1 MGLSLTARERE
12 IALLVA
18 RGLRNKA
25 IASALQCT
33 EGTVKV
39 HLHNIFQKLSIKSR
53 WVLIAHA
60 CDLLSPA
67 TSKPRRT
74 FVDAALAL
82 DKIAQRFSQILEFCG
97 VSQNP
102 RPFAPRPV
110 IDLFWIGRG
119 TNDACEGFW
128 LSDRRIPSLMQRPMS
143 TVDGPTLLR
152 PPRDEFENR
161 G

>member
-1 MGLSLTARERE
+1 MSAWLKVGGIILGLSLTARERE

-67 TSKPRRT
+67 TSKPGRA
-74 FVDAALAL
+74 FVDTAFAL
-82 DKIAQRFSQILEFCG
+82 DEIPQRLAQVLVFRG
-97 VSQNP
+97 
-102 RPFAPRPV
+102 AP
-110 IDLFWIGRG
+110 
-119 TNDACEGFW
+119 
-128 LSDRRIPSLMQRPMS
+128 
-143 TVDGPTLLR
+143 
-152 PPRDEFENR
+152 
-161 G
+161 

>member
-1 MGLSLTARERE
+1 LGQSKKIDLAAEPHASLTARERE

-25 IASALQCT
+25 IASELQCS

-67 TSKPRRT
+67 TSKPGRT
-74 FVDAALAL
+74 FVDTTPAL
-82 DKIAQRFSQILEFCG
+82 DEIPQRLTQVLVFGG
-97 VSQNP
+97 VP
-102 RPFAPRPV
+102 
-110 IDLFWIGRG
+110 
-119 TNDACEGFW
+119 
-128 LSDRRIPSLMQRPMS
+128 
-143 TVDGPTLLR
+143 
-152 PPRDEFENR
+152 
-161 G
+161 

>member
-1 MGLSLTARERE
+1 MGQSKKIDLAAEPHASLTARERE

-25 IASALQCT
+25 IASELQCS

-67 TSKPRRT
+67 TSKPGRT
-74 FVDAALAL
+74 FVDTTPAL
-82 DKIAQRFSQILEFCG
+82 DEIPQRLTQVLVFRG
-97 VSQNP
+97 VP
-102 RPFAPRPV
+102 
-110 IDLFWIGRG
+110 
-119 TNDACEGFW
+119 
-128 LSDRRIPSLMQRPMS
+128 
-143 TVDGPTLLR
+143 
-152 PPRDEFENR
+152 
-161 G
+161 

>member
-1 MGLSLTARERE
+1 LGQSKKIDLAAELHVSLTTRERE

-25 IASALQCT
+25 IASELQCS

-67 TSKPRRT
+67 TSKPGRT
-74 FVDAALAL
+74 FVDTTPAL
-82 DKIAQRFSQILEFCG
+82 DEIPHRLIQVLVI
-97 VSQNP
+97 P
-102 RPFAPRPV
+102 RRTV
-110 IDLFWIGRG
+110 THG
-119 TNDACEGFW
+119 TICSACNHQ
-128 LSDRRIPSLMQRPMS
+128 P
-143 TVDGPTLLR
+143 LL
-152 PPRDEFENR
+152 DQTCNE
-161 G
+161 

>member
-1 MGLSLTARERE
+1 MGQSKKTDLAAEPHASLTARERE

-25 IASALQCT
+25 IASELKCS

-67 TSKPRRT
+67 TSKPGRT
-74 FVDAALAL
+74 FVDTTPAL
-82 DKIAQRFSQILEFCG
+82 DEIPQRLTQVLVFGG
-97 VSQNP
+97 VP
-102 RPFAPRPV
+102 
-110 IDLFWIGRG
+110 
-119 TNDACEGFW
+119 
-128 LSDRRIPSLMQRPMS
+128 
-143 TVDGPTLLR
+143 
-152 PPRDEFENR
+152 
-161 G
+161 